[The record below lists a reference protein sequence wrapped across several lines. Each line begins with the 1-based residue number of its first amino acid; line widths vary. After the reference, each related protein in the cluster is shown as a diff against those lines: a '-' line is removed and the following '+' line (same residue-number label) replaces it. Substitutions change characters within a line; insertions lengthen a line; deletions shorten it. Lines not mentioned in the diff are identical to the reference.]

1 MEKEQTISSI
11 LSRWRKTLPP
21 LDLELLLAHALS
33 DENPASG
40 AHGGRPSRVGREF
53 IFSHPEHKLGT
64 AEIALVEE
72 YCARRVRGEPIAYIT
87 GRKEFF
93 SLSFEVN
100 RSVLIPRP
108 ETELLVEEAIAR
120 KPASLLDIGTGSGA
134 VAIAIKTHL
143 RECRVAACDASEEAL
158 TVAGMNAVS
167 ILGRHGIR
175 FVKSDY
181 LDGVPPERFDML
193 VSNPPYVRRPTLAS
207 LQREIREYEPRI
219 ALDGG
224 VDGLDAYRAILGR
237 AGEFLAAGGAI
248 LLETD
253 PEVLEGLLDLASGRG
268 YEPEKIVRDL
278 GGSERML
285 VLSTGGGDG

>member
-1 MEKEQTISSI
+1 MEKEQTVSSI

-21 LDLELLLAHALS
+21 LDVELLLAHALS
-33 DENPASG
+33 DANPAIG
-40 AHGGRPSRVGREF
+40 ARGGREY
-53 IFSHPEHKLGT
+53 ILSHPEYGLGA
-64 AEIALVEE
+64 AEFALVEE
-72 YCARRVRGEPIAYIT
+72 YCARRMRGEPVAYIT

-108 ETELLVEEAIAR
+108 ETELLVEEAVAR
-120 KPASLLDIGTGSGA
+120 RPSSLLDIGTGSGA
-134 VAIAIKTHL
+134 VAVAVKRHL

-158 TVAGMNAVS
+158 TVARMNAAG
-167 ILGRHGIR
+167 ILGMHGIR
-175 FVKSDY
+175 FLKSDY

-193 VSNPPYVRRPTLAS
+193 VSNPPYVRRARLAS

-224 VDGLDAYRAILGR
+224 EDGLDAYRAILGR

-248 LLETD
+248 ALETD
-253 PEVLEGLLDLASGRG
+253 PEVFEGLLDLASGHG
-268 YEPEKIVRDL
+268 YGPEKIVKDL
-278 GGSERML
+278 GGSERMI